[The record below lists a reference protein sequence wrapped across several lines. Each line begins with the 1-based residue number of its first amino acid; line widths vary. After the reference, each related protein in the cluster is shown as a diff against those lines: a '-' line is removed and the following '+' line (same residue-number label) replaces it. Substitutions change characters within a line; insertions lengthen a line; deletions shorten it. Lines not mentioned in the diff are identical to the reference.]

1 MNLTSKNK
9 HYIYIA
15 GIFIIIIAIIF
26 INYIFLFKNINKNRI
41 GIGSLR
47 QEIDFL
53 EKKMQ
58 YIHFIQYEKERV
70 QEIKDKLSKIKINY
84 ISPTPL
90 EFLYNLEKIAQNTN
104 NEIEIQIQEDDSTQF
119 KINLIGYSYKDL
131 IDFVQKIEKLGSA
144 NIKLH
149 RISKII
155 DKIDSKNEF
164 KLKSDLTIYLKK
176 N

>member
-9 HYIYIA
+9 HYIYIV
-15 GIFIIIIAIIF
+15 GIFIVIIAIIF

-41 GIGSLR
+41 SIESLR

-53 EKKMQ
+53 DKKMQ
-58 YIHFIQYEKERV
+58 YIYFIRYEKERME
-70 QEIKDKLSKIKINY
+70 EIKNKLFKIQIKY
-84 ISPTPL
+84 TSPAPL
-90 EFLYNLEKIAQNTN
+90 EFLYNLENIAQKTD

-119 KINLIGYSYKDL
+119 KINLTGYSYKDL
-131 IDFVQKIEKLGSA
+131 IDFVQKIEKSGSA

-155 DKIDSKNEF
+155 NKNDSEGEF

-176 N
+176 S